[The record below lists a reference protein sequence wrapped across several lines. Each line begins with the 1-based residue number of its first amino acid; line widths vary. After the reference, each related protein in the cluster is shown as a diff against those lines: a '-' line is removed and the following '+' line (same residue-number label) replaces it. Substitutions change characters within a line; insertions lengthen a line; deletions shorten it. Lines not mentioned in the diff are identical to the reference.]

1 MDMFWQV
8 INFLANS
15 DVAIFSRLAL
25 VIAGVLIYSWT
36 VLKQVV
42 ELGYYWNRDDGFNR
56 LRVIIASLVT
66 INTLS
71 GVPVAVYFGLRWSGV
86 AAIEMP
92 ELQDLIV
99 VLGGVTYFV
108 SSVMTA
114 LIYVYQRKLPEV
126 SK

>member
-126 SK
+126 TK